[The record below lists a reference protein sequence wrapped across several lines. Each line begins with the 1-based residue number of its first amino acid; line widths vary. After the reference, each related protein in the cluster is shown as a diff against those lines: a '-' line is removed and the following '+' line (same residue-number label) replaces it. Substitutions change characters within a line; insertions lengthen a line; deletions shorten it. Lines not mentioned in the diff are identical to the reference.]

1 MGLTRKK
8 ITVRS
13 KQGKTYQRSV
23 MVRAGESIKRT
34 AGAVGRFV
42 NKHKGKIVAGAAV
55 GGLALAATIAHKRS
69 ADRVAAAHAHA
80 TSEAA
85 ARAAQSWA
93 SAATAGARVKVDYA
107 REARRKVSEDISR
120 AEQAAGHIRNQLN
133 VLLHGKHDI
142 RDLRRA
148 RAEAFDENRK
158 REWRSATVNAQVA
171 WWRAYSA
178 IRSGHVSEGF
188 RPGWQHGRVVIP
200 GKVYE
205 IPTHRLESGLP
216 DQSSQSRPSKPRR
229 SRKKS

>member
-120 AEQAAGHIRNQLN
+120 
-133 VLLHGKHDI
+133 HDI

-148 RAEAFDENRK
+148 RAEAFDENQK
-158 REWRSATVNAQVA
+158 REWRSATVNARVDRQ
-171 WWRAYSA
+171 RAYSA
-178 IRSGHVSEGF
+178 IRSGHVSSGF